1 MWKCVLTSTRGATVI
16 LPGRRWEDMKRKAV
30 NKRITL
36 PSLTIMILLTLFSFA
51 LVNCAASGSRGTLQS
66 DMELNRMILAYKVLP
81 DHNYYH
87 SGSFDR
93 PNAILGIHKDYHLVS
108 QLWKPVQVGSAQLA
122 KWIQSIGPEKYKGQT
137 GYVAAYILNPEG
149 RKVGLWY
156 SIMKNTEVEFLEG
169 NKIKVNSPD
178 LYPPSKLEAPSG
190 INIGS

>member
-1 MWKCVLTSTRGATVI
+1 
-16 LPGRRWEDMKRKAV
+16 
-30 NKRITL
+30 
-36 PSLTIMILLTLFSFA
+36 
-51 LVNCAASGSRGTLQS
+51 
-66 DMELNRMILAYKVLP
+66 MELNRMILAYKVLP